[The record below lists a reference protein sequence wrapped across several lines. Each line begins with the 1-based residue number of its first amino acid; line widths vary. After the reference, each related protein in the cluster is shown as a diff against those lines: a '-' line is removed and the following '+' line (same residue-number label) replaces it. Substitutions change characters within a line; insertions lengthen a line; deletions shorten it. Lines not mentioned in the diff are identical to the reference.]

1 MADGGFLSHIE
12 ALRKAV
18 LEILAIFVILLI
30 PGWSFAPDLLA
41 LLQAAATRI
50 AEKNG
55 GSGFELRYFTLME
68 PFIVELKAGMGLA
81 FGVGLP
87 LYFWRFWRFL
97 APALYRHEQKVLLG
111 GAIAA
116 WVLFAAGF
124 ALGVLGVMP
133 MLVKFSLSFARE
145 GLTPLIG
152 FNNFVGLMM
161 TVSLAFGAMFELPL
175 VLLALAMAGIIS
187 LDTLKKQRPLVLVI
201 ILILAAFLTPPDIIS
216 QLMLGVP
223 TYLLFELTLI
233 TGKFLIKKS
242 PDATFNDCETTAAD
256 AEVSGEAVIEEPA
269 QEMDS
274 DEGFSQ
280 YYRRP
285 RKKRRSNDL
294 PPRRRSY
301 HR

>member
-18 LEILAIFVILLI
+18 LEILAIFVLLLI
-30 PGWSFAPDLLA
+30 PGWFFAPDLLA
-41 LLQAAATRI
+41 LLQAAAARI

-55 GSGFELRYFTLME
+55 GAGFELRYFTLME
-68 PFIVELKAGMGLA
+68 PFIVELKAGMVLA
-81 FGVGLP
+81 FGAGLP

-116 WVLFAAGF
+116 WLLFAAGF

-223 TYLLFELTLI
+223 TYLLFELTLL

-242 PDATFNDCETTAAD
+242 PDEALNVRETPLSEPEPVTESVED
-256 AEVSGEAVIEEPA
+256 SAE
-269 QEMDS
+269 S
-274 DEGFSQ
+274 DPDDGFSQ

-285 RKKRRSNDL
+285 RKKRRSSDL
-294 PPRRRSY
+294 PPRRRTY
-301 HR
+301 RH

>member
-30 PGWSFAPDLLA
+30 PGWIFAPDLLA
-41 LLQAAATRI
+41 LLQAAAARI

-55 GSGFELRYFTLME
+55 SSGFELRYFTLME
-68 PFIVELKAGMGLA
+68 PFIVELKAGMVLA
-81 FGVGLP
+81 FGAGLP

-133 MLVKFSLSFARE
+133 MLVKFSLSFARD

-175 VLLALAMAGIIS
+175 VLLALAMAGVIS

-201 ILILAAFLTPPDIIS
+201 ILIMAAFLTPPDVIS

-223 TYLLFELTLI
+223 TYLLFELTLLS
-233 TGKFLIKKS
+233 GKFLIKKS
-242 PDATFNDCETTAAD
+242 PDEAYGDSETTASETEIPTESVDEAS
-256 AEVSGEAVIEEPA
+256 EV
-269 QEMDS
+269 DS
-274 DEGFSQ
+274 DEGFAQ

-301 HR
+301 RR